1 MALFKEPW
9 KLILKNVGYLK
20 TKDSFMNKKT
30 LLISALMCTSVSM
43 NSHANLNGCVDTTD
57 SEKKTSVY
65 FANGILTK
73 KFDASFMAKTMKNA
87 YKSQFE
93 NLHENPSYEF
103 SDAYNYSQGALTD
116 ITQVLQQKM
125 EEEGADGI
133 TGYQIYELIS
143 SGLDND
149 AIRATLAV
157 YLTPNALALF
167 TDSLLEEL
175 GESMTQASIDA
186 IADRLTVNSEHVGLY
201 EADLLAG
208 KRVIIMPHSQGNLFT
223 NSAVA
228 SVKARQPERADCIDY
243 FGVANPAA
251 NTVDGAQY
259 VTADD
264 DRVIDGLRL
273 IENVLPSNL
282 DNDPSTLL
290 GFLGG
295 DFRSIS
301 NHLIIEDYFDTRLA
315 SREVIDTNLTRLAQ
329 DTPFPTQIAG
339 TGAIRASLSWGDE
352 PDVDLHAFEPNG
364 SHVYYRNFTGQ
375 DGTLDVDDTNGQG
388 PENYVVA
395 CENVNTGTYQI
406 GVNYYSGNAPET
418 ARVAIFLGDGRTITP
433 RELLLNVA
441 EGRSGNDNPT
451 IMFEVTVTDDGNGN
465 AVYSV
470 Q

>member
-1 MALFKEPW
+1 MQTKAI
-9 KLILKNVGYLK
+9 LILA
-20 TKDSFMNKKT
+20 
-30 LLISALMCTSVSM
+30 LLCTSTSI
-43 NSHANLNGCVDTTD
+43 NSYANLNGCVDTTN
-57 SEKKTSVY
+57 SEKKTAIY
-65 FANGILTK
+65 YANGILTSPD
-73 KFDASFMAKTMKNA
+73 DADDMAVKMEVA
-87 YKSQFE
+87 YKNQFE
-93 NLHENPSYEF
+93 VLHENSNYEF
-103 SDAYNYSQGALTD
+103 FKAYNHSQGTLTD
-116 ITQVLQQKM
+116 IAQVLQQKM
-125 EEEGADGI
+125 EEEGADGV
-133 TGYQIYELIS
+133 TGYRICKLIS

-149 AIRATLAV
+149 GIRESLATF
-157 YLTPNALALF
+157 LTPNALARF

-186 IADRLTVNSEHVGLY
+186 IADRLTVNSENVGLY

-208 KRVIIMPHSQGNLFT
+208 KRVIIMSHSQGNLFT

-228 SVKARQPERADCIDY
+228 SVKARQPERASSIDY

-251 NTVDGAQY
+251 ATVDGAQY

-282 DNDPSTLL
+282 DNDPSVLP

-295 DFRSIS
+295 DFRTIS
-301 NHLIIEDYFDTRLA
+301 NHLMIEDYFDTRLP
-315 SREVIDTNLTRLAQ
+315 SRKVIDTNLTRLAQ

-339 TGAIRASLSWGDE
+339 TGAIRASLSWGDQ
-352 PDVDLHAFEPNG
+352 PDVDLHAYEPNG
-364 SHVYYRNFTGQ
+364 SHVYYNSLIGQ
-375 DGTLDVDDTNGQG
+375 DGTLDVDDVNGFG

-406 GVNYYSGNAPET
+406 GVNYFNGNAPET
-418 ARVAIFLGDGRTITP
+418 ARVAIFLGDGRAITP
-433 RELLLNVA
+433 RELLLNEA
-441 EGRSGNDNPT
+441 KGSSGNDNPT
-451 IMFEVTVTDDGNGN
+451 IMFEVTVTDNNGN

>member
-1 MALFKEPW
+1 M
-9 KLILKNVGYLK
+9 
-20 TKDSFMNKKT
+20 SNKS
-30 LLISALMCTSVSM
+30 LLIPALLCAGVSIP
-43 NSHANLNGCVDTTD
+43 SYASLNGCVDTTD
-57 SEKKTSVY
+57 SLKKTTVY
-65 FANGILTK
+65 FANGILTDPD
-73 KFDASFMAKTMKNA
+73 DADDVALKMQIA

-93 NLHENPSYEF
+93 AMHENSTYKF
-103 SDAYNYSQGALTD
+103 TKAYNYSQGALTD

-125 EEEGADGI
+125 EEEGAEGVS
-133 TGYQIYELIS
+133 GYQIYTLIS

-149 AIRATLAV
+149 AIRAALAV
-157 YLTPNALALF
+157 YLTPNALALIS
-167 TDSLLEEL
+167 DSLLEEL

-186 IADRLTVNSEHVGLY
+186 IADRLIVNSQHVNFY
-201 EADLLAG
+201 ESDLIAG

-228 SVKARQPERADCIDY
+228 SVKARQPERADSIDY

-251 NTVDGAQY
+251 TTVDGAQY

-282 DNDPSTLL
+282 DNDPSILP

-315 SREVIDTNLTRLAQ
+315 SRDIIDTNLTRLAQ

-339 TGAIRASLSWGDE
+339 TGAIRASLSWGE
-352 PDVDLHAFEPNG
+352 QPDVDLHAYEPNG
-364 SHVYYRNFTGQ
+364 SHVYYRNLTGE

-395 CENVNTGTYQI
+395 CTNVNTGTYQI

-441 EGRSGNDNPT
+441 EGSSGNDNPT

>member
-1 MALFKEPW
+1 
-9 KLILKNVGYLK
+9 
-20 TKDSFMNKKT
+20 MNKTT
-30 LLISALMCTSVSM
+30 LLIPALLCTGMSM
-43 NSHANLNGCVDTTD
+43 YSHANLNGCIDTTD
-57 SEKKTSVY
+57 SEKKTAVY

-93 NLHENPSYEF
+93 SLHENSSYVF

-125 EEEGADGI
+125 DEEGVDGI
-133 TGYQIYELIS
+133 TGYQIYDLIS
-143 SGLDND
+143 SKLNND

-157 YLTPNALALF
+157 YLTPNTLALF

-175 GESMTQASIDA
+175 GESMIQASIDA
-186 IADRLTVNSEHVGLY
+186 IADRITVNSEHVGLY

-208 KRVIIMPHSQGNLFT
+208 KRVIIVPHSQGNLFT

-228 SVKARQPERADCIDY
+228 SVKTRQPERADSIDY
-243 FGVANPAA
+243 FGIANPSAF
-251 NTVDGAQY
+251 TVDGAQY

-264 DRVIDGLRL
+264 DRVIDSLRL
-273 IENVLPSNL
+273 IENVLPSNI
-282 DNDPSTLL
+282 DNDPSILP

-301 NHLIIEDYFDTRLA
+301 NHLIIEDYFDARLA
-315 SREVIDTNLTRLAQ
+315 SRGVIDTNLTRLAQ

-339 TGAIRASLSWGDE
+339 TGAIRASLSWGDQS
-352 PDVDLHAFEPNG
+352 DIDLHAFEPNG
-364 SHVYYRNFTGQ
+364 SHVYYQDFTGQ
-375 DGTLDVDDTNGQG
+375 DGTLDVDDINGQG

-406 GVNYYSGNAPET
+406 GVNYYSGSAPET
-418 ARVAIFLGDGRTITP
+418 ARVAIFLGDGRTVTP
-433 RELLLNVA
+433 RELLLNKA
-441 EGRSGNDNPT
+441 EGPNGDDSPAVV
-451 IMFEVTVTDDGNGN
+451 FEITVSNDGNGN